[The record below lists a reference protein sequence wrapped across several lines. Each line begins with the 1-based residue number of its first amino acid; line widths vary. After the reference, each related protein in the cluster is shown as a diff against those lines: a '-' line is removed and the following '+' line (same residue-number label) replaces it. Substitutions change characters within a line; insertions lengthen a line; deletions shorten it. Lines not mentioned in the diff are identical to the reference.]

1 MSNSVLVVGSVAFDN
16 IETPAGRVQNVL
28 GGAAS
33 YASIAASLF
42 APVSMV
48 GVVGND
54 FHEEHLQL
62 FRDRNI
68 DLEGLQI
75 RADGKTFRW
84 SGDYNEDLNQANT
97 HETHLGVFEE
107 FNPTLPDSYLQS
119 TFVLLGN
126 INPELQ
132 LRTLQQA
139 TGAKLLLCDTMNLWI
154 NIAREKVLEIFSRVH
169 VAVLNDME
177 AKMLTGDDNVI
188 TAGKKLQNLGP
199 EHVIIKKGEHGALM
213 FSDGSIFCA
222 PSFPLDEVV
231 DPTGAG
237 DSFAGAFMG
246 YLASTDD
253 LSPENLRRAVVYGSV
268 VASATVQDFSVR
280 ALAALTRDE
289 VESRFAAVRQLSQF

>member
-1 MSNSVLVVGSVAFDN
+1 MNNVLVVGSVALDN
-16 IETPAGRVQNVL
+16 IESPAGCAENIL

-42 APVSMV
+42 APTRLV
-48 GVVGND
+48 GIVGGD
-54 FHEEHLQL
+54 FPEEHLQL

-75 RADGKTFRW
+75 DKSGKTFRW
-84 SGDYNEDLNQANT
+84 SGDYNDDLNQANT
-97 HETHLGVFEE
+97 HETHLGVFET
-107 FNPTLPDSYLQS
+107 FNPTLPDSHKQS

-132 LRTLQQA
+132 LRTLEQVSNP
-139 TGAKLLLCDTMNLWI
+139 KLVLCDTMNLWI
-154 NIAREKVLEIFSRVH
+154 NLAREKVLETFSKVH
-169 VAVLNDME
+169 VAVLNDTE
-177 AKMLTGDDNVI
+177 SKMLTGDDNVI

-199 EHVIIKKGEHGALM
+199 QHVIIKKGEHGALM
-213 FSDGSIFCA
+213 FSDNDIFA
-222 PSFPLDEVV
+222 SPSFPLDEVK

-253 LSPENLRRAVVYGSV
+253 LSAANLRRAVVYGSV
-268 VASATVQDFSVR
+268 VASATVQDFSAT
-280 ALAALTRDE
+280 ALAKLSREE
-289 VESRFAAVRQLSQF
+289 VESRFNAMRQLSQF

>member
-1 MSNSVLVVGSVAFDN
+1 MSNSVLVVGSVALDN
-16 IETPAGRVQNVL
+16 IESPAGRADNIL

-42 APVSMV
+42 ASTRMV
-48 GVVGND
+48 GIVGGD
-54 FHEEHLQL
+54 FPEEHLQL

-68 DLEGLQI
+68 NLDGLQI
-75 RADGKTFRW
+75 DKEGKTFHW
-84 SGDYNEDLNQANT
+84 SGDYNDDLNEAKT
-97 HETHLGVFEE
+97 HETQLGVFET
-107 FNPTLPDSYLQS
+107 FNPTLPDSHKES

-132 LRTLQQA
+132 IRTLEQVKNP
-139 TGAKLLLCDTMNLWI
+139 KLVLCDTMNLWI
-154 NIAREKVLEIFSRVH
+154 NLAREKVLEIFSRVH
-169 VAVLNDME
+169 VAVLNDTE
-177 AKMLTGDDNVI
+177 SKMLTGDDNVI

-213 FSDGSIFCA
+213 FSDKEIFA
-222 PSFPLDEVV
+222 SPSFPLDEVK

-253 LSPENLRRAVVYGSV
+253 LSTENLRRAVVYGSV
-268 VASATVQDFSVR
+268 VASATVQDFSAT
-280 ALAALTRDE
+280 ALAKLSRDE
-289 VESRFAAVRQLSQF
+289 VESRFNAMRQLSQF

>member
-1 MSNSVLVVGSVAFDN
+1 MSNSVLVVGSVALDN
-16 IETPAGRVQNVL
+16 IESPAGRAEHIL

-42 APVSMV
+42 APTRLV
-48 GVVGND
+48 GIVGGD
-54 FHEEHLQL
+54 FPEEHLQL

-68 DLEGLQI
+68 NLDGLQI
-75 RADGKTFRW
+75 DQEGKTFHW
-84 SGDYNEDLNQANT
+84 SGDYNDDLNQANT
-97 HETHLGVFEE
+97 HETHLGVFET
-107 FNPTLPDSYLQS
+107 FNPTLPDSHKES

-132 LRTLQQA
+132 LRTLEQVNNP
-139 TGAKLLLCDTMNLWI
+139 KLVLCDTMNLWI
-154 NIAREKVLEIFSRVH
+154 NLAREKVLEIFSKVH
-169 VAVLNDME
+169 VAVLNDTE
-177 AKMLTGDDNVI
+177 SKMLTGDDNVI

-213 FSDGSIFCA
+213 FSDKDIFA
-222 PSFPLDEVV
+222 SPSFPLDEVK

-253 LSPENLRRAVVYGSV
+253 LSPDNLRRAVVYGSV
-268 VASATVQDFSVR
+268 VASATVQDFSAT
-280 ALAALTRDE
+280 ALAKLSREE
-289 VESRFAAVRQLSQF
+289 VESRFNAMRQLSQF